1 MVTKGSGWYWEADNP
16 GLVILDFRVITF
28 DSLFVDRSYE
38 LALKFEVSRF
48 KIRISD

>member
-1 MVTKGSGWYWEADNP
+1 MVTKGRGWYWEPDNP
-16 GLVILDFRVITF
+16 CIVILDFRIMTF
-28 DSLFVDRSYE
+28 DSLFVDRSYG